1 MSIFVIFRVSEVEK
15 MKSALAENFPDDHL
29 EVDVGQ
35 FLVSSNLS
43 AEAVSE
49 KLKISGGINGNAIVF
64 AMGSYYGR
72 ASTNIWDWI
81 KAKAEKADG

>member
-1 MSIFVIFRVSEVEK
+1 MSIFVLFRVTDPQKVK
-15 MKSALAENFPDDHL
+15 LALSLNFPDDHL
-29 EVDVGQ
+29 EVDIGQ

-43 AEAVSE
+43 AESISE
-49 KLKISGGINGNAIVF
+49 KLGITGGANGNAIVF

>member
-1 MSIFVIFRVSEVEK
+1 MSVFVLFRVSEVEK
-15 MKSALAENFPDDHL
+15 VKSALASSFPDDHL
-29 EVDVGQ
+29 EVEPGQ
-35 FLVSSNLS
+35 FLIATNLS

-49 KLKISGGINGNAIVF
+49 KLKITDGTNGNAIVF